1 MKRRV
6 PLCVALLVVT
16 ALGLGTSAYEGP
28 ERLWVRDHGSGI
40 LYVMFWILLVLTLRP
55 DSSPGRVSI
64 VVLVLTCLVEF
75 SQLIDVKWLND
86 IRKTWLGASLLGIG
100 FKWSD
105 LPYYAI
111 GAIVGWGL
119 VRLLGAGPRE

>member
-64 VVLVLTCLVEF
+64 AVLVLTCLVEF
-75 SQLIDVKWLND
+75 SQLIDARWLNA

-111 GAIVGWGL
+111 GAIAGWGL
-119 VRLLGAGPRE
+119 VRLLGAGPRA

>member
-40 LYVMFWILLVLTLRP
+40 LYVMFWILLVLCVRP
-55 DSSPGRVSI
+55 DSSPARVSL
-64 VVLVLTCLVEF
+64 VVCVLTCLVEF
-75 SQLIDVKWLND
+75 SQLIDAKWLID

-111 GAIVGWGL
+111 GAIAGWGL
-119 VRLLGAGPRE
+119 ARLLGAGPPA

>member
-28 ERLWVRDHGSGI
+28 ERLWVRDYGSGV
-40 LYVMFWILLVLTLRP
+40 LYVMFWILLVLCVRP
-55 DSSPGRVSI
+55 GLSPGRVAA
-64 VVLVLTCLVEF
+64 VVCVLTCLVEF
-75 SQLIDVKWLND
+75 SQLIDTKWLND

-111 GAIVGWGL
+111 GAIAGWGL
-119 VRLLGAGPRE
+119 ARLLGAGPPA

>member
-16 ALGLGTSAYEGP
+16 ALGLGTSAYEGR

-64 VVLVLTCLVEF
+64 AVLVLTCLVEF
-75 SQLIDVKWLND
+75 SQLIDARWLNA

-111 GAIVGWGL
+111 GAIAGWGL
-119 VRLLGAGPRE
+119 VRLLGAGPRA

>member
-6 PLCVALLVVT
+6 PLSVALLIVT
-16 ALGLGTSAYEGP
+16 ALGLGTSYYEGP

-40 LYVMFWILLVLTLRP
+40 LYVMYWILLVLTVRP

-75 SQLIDVKWLND
+75 SQLIDVKWLKE
-86 IRKTWLGASLLGIG
+86 IRRTWLGANLLGSG